1 MGKITLFVFTAG
13 SLLAFTGPL
22 RGQEV
27 NSDVKIPPPREL
39 ANGAPAINAI
49 LLGTELLFRSSDQ
62 LFQGSLAQAAVGN
75 LNEGQTRT
83 EFGNFTTSLLVKA
96 GIITFDRPPA
106 RPSGRLRRELR
117 GRLPAGLD
125 RSDSD
130 DALGKSD
137 EPLRIAAATLIR
149 GVPEGALRHV
159 PLRRSFSFVPSSIFA
174 SATNRHA
181 MRF

>member
-1 MGKITLFVFTAG
+1 MGKKITLFVVTAG

-75 LNEGQTRT
+75 LNEGQTRA

-106 RPSGRLRRELR
+106 RL
-117 GRLPAGLD
+117 A
-125 RSDSD
+125 
-130 DALGKSD
+130 
-137 EPLRIAAATLIR
+137 
-149 GVPEGALRHV
+149 
-159 PLRRSFSFVPSSIFA
+159 A
-174 SATNRHA
+174 SAKNSEDGSRPAWTGRTP
-181 MRF
+181 MTLSVSRTGRSESLRQR